1 VFFPIQKTQKEGGD
15 FLVTFFPFCCLF
27 SFVKRLYRLY
37 RLRSKK
43 KLDNIELRRFFWL
56 LFSRFWLLFS
66 RSGYFFPVSG
76 YFFPVLVTF
85 FPFWLHNMKSVAF
98 SYINGYNC
106 IEKAAIF
113 L

>member
-1 VFFPIQKTQKEGGD
+1 
-15 FLVTFFPFCCLF
+15 LVTFFPFCCLF

-37 RLRSKK
+37 RLRSQK

-66 RSGYFFPVSG
+66 RSGY
-76 YFFPVLVTF
+76 
-85 FPFWLHNMKSVAF
+85 
-98 SYINGYNC
+98 IR
-106 IEKAAIF
+106 KAEAWVISKRSDS